1 MNLLEEFR
9 LLTPGFYLLLTT
21 FAAVATWEGMK
32 PTLSPRISTT
42 LRWPNNFLWLV
53 INSFF
58 LRLAFPLLGVAWAAH
73 VTEQGWG
80 ILSWLDSPIWLNF
93 ILGLVVMDFAGYGTH
108 VLLHKVPW
116 LWRLHA
122 VHHSDIDFDCTTGF
136 RFHPLEAL
144 LTTAVGLTA
153 IAMIGI
159 DPIMVL
165 IYESWVGLQNL
176 YGHANARLPTVLER
190 IFRCV
195 VVTPDMHRIH
205 HSVRWEEGLSNYGIV
220 FPWWDHLFGTYREQ
234 PAGGHENMKIGLSWI
249 CTESA
254 WSVPKLL
261 VAPFTPLFI
270 PASSNSQTRMA
281 QVLEESRPKS
291 RRAAS

>member
-1 MNLLEEFR
+1 MNLLEAFR
-9 LLTPGFYLLLTT
+9 HLTPGFYLMLTT
-21 FAAVATWEGMK
+21 FAAVAIGEGMQ
-32 PTLSPRISTT
+32 PTLSPRISVS
-42 LRWPNNFLWLV
+42 LRWLNNFLWLA

-58 LRLAFPLLGVAWAAH
+58 LRAAFPLLGVAWAEQ
-73 VTEQGWG
+73 VTEKGWG

-93 ILGLVVMDFAGYGTH
+93 IVGLVAMDVAAYGTH
-108 VLLHKVPW
+108 ILMHKLPW

-144 LTTAVGLTA
+144 LTTAVRLAA
-153 IAMIGI
+153 IATLGL

-176 YGHANARLPTVLER
+176 YGHANARLPAVLER
-190 IFRCV
+190 LLRWV
-195 VVTPDMHRIH
+195 VVTPDMHRVH
-205 HSVRWEEGLSNYGIV
+205 HSVRLEEGLSNYGIV

-249 CTESA
+249 RTESA
-254 WSVPKLL
+254 WTVPKLL

-270 PASSNSQTRMA
+270 PASSNTPSETQQRNA
-281 QVLEESRPKS
+281 
-291 RRAAS
+291 